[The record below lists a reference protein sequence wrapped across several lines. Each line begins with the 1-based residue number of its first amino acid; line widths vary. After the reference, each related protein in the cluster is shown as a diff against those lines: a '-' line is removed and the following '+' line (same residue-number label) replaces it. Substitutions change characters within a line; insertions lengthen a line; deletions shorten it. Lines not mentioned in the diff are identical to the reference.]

1 MSSTSRLRYLISY
14 DICDPKRL
22 RRVAKLLEGYGIRL
36 QYSVFECVLD
46 ELRLRE
52 LQAEL
57 HPILHH
63 DEDQVLFVSL
73 GPGSGDSTLIIT
85 ALGLPYQT
93 RSRITII

>member
-1 MSSTSRLRYLISY
+1 MTARSRAHYLISY

-22 RRVAKLLEGYGIRL
+22 RCVAKLLEGYGTRL

-46 ELRLRE
+46 EPRLRQ
-52 LQAEL
+52 LQADL
-57 HPILHH
+57 HPILNHE
-63 DEDQVLFVSL
+63 EDQVLFVSL
-73 GPGSGDSTLIIT
+73 GPGSGDPTLIIT